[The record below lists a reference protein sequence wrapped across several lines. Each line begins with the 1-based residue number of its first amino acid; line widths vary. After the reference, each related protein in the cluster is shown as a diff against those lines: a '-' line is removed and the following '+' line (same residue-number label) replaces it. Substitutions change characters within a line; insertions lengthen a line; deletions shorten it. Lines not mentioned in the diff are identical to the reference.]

1 MRIWKAFVLLS
12 ATGILLLACA
22 APEVAP
28 ATSPTL
34 EARPGTDQSYDPTPE
49 PHPINTGS
57 KATAKKEK
65 PIFEKY
71 GLFCA

>member
-1 MRIWKAFVLLS
+1 M
-12 ATGILLLACA
+12 
-22 APEVAP
+22 
-28 ATSPTL
+28 
-34 EARPGTDQSYDPTPE
+34 DQSYDPTPE

-57 KATAKKEK
+57 KATAKKGK